1 MCMFSGS
8 VMSDPC
14 YPMDYSPPDSS
25 VCGIILAR
33 ILEWVAISSSW
44 PRDWTC
50 SSCIASRFSSAEPP
64 RKKPWSHHMEPKI
77 LLQEKWKHKSIQ
89 KLVYEYSQQYYS
101 QEPKSGYAMHGKLK
115 MCYTHTREYYSA
127 IKRNVMW
134 IHTTT
139 QMSPENIML
148 SEKSHIQRLHVI
160 WQSMHTLYEM
170 DLKQKNCRLPRAGGD
185 GDT

>member
-1 MCMFSGS
+1 MELPRVPVALSLQPCLNLC
-8 VMSDPC
+8 DP
-14 YPMDYSPPDSS
+14 MVWTPPGSS

-50 SSCIASRFSSAEPP
+50 SSCIASRVSSAEPP

-127 IKRNVMW
+127 VEMNRLPLHAK
-134 IHTTT
+134 T
-139 QMSPENIML
+139 QMNLKNTML
-148 SEKSHIQRLHVI
+148 GKKTELQNGSTV
-160 WQSMHTLYEM
+160 
-170 DLKQKNCRLPRAGGD
+170 
-185 GDT
+185 